1 MAYQNVQLYIPPN
14 QWQIEVST
22 WFATSLAKEQSLAV
36 EWAAGPKNLPAGGWH
51 ILTPTQTL
59 QLAQCYNQL
68 VRRTSEYENF
78 SILGLIITILLC
90 GIIVIVGLTVDTAVG
105 WLRRGK
111 SRFMRD
117 QWEVEDTLAL
127 HKAAYLGL
135 DLWRDDEDGM
145 PPSSVLLNPS
155 SQAIP
160 LRAGEAE
167 EE

>member
-1 MAYQNVQLYIPPN
+1 VP
-14 QWQIEVST
+14 
-22 WFATSLAKEQSLAV
+22 
-36 EWAAGPKNLPAGGWH
+36 
-51 ILTPTQTL
+51 
-59 QLAQCYNQL
+59 
-68 VRRTSEYENF
+68 RTSEYENF

-135 DLWRDDEDGM
+135 GLWRDDEDGM